1 MGRGLSG
8 GRVQQ
13 GNSSGEKAVPKPAG
27 LGPEAPE
34 APPRGQEDKQI
45 VCRMRGVFE
54 DVVHPLQ
61 TPYPLDVLDGR
72 EWDTDDVL
80 GV

>member
-13 GNSSGEKAVPKPAG
+13 GNSSGEQAVPEPAG

-34 APPRGQEDKQI
+34 APPRG
-45 VCRMRGVFE
+45 
-54 DVVHPLQ
+54 
-61 TPYPLDVLDGR
+61 
-72 EWDTDDVL
+72 
-80 GV
+80 